1 MSPAKAG
8 LAAWI
13 AYDLLKLS
21 QFMLAGFGGAV
32 ELVLIAALA
41 AALINVVRRP
51 PALATRVDTV
61 SLLACAAS
69 LGVLDAALLLTDRP
83 YAGGPASTAIALAAA
98 LLLLAAVIALG
109 TSFSVLPTA
118 IRVRTRGPFALVRHP
133 IYAAYML
140 ASLSIAIGYRH
151 WLIAV
156 AAAFETAALI
166 WRAALEEK
174 LLEQALPTAYAAYRR
189 QTRFRFVPG
198 LY

>member
-8 LAAWI
+8 LAVWI
-13 AYDLLKLS
+13 GYDLLKLA
-21 QFMLAGFGGAV
+21 QFMLAGFGGVV

-51 PALATRVDTV
+51 PPLATRLDAV
-61 SLLACAAS
+61 SLLACVTS
-69 LGVLDAALLLTDRP
+69 LGVFDAALLLTDRL
-83 YAGGPASTAIALAAA
+83 YAANPASVAIALAAA

-109 TSFSVLPTA
+109 SSFSVLPAA

-140 ASLSIAIGYRH
+140 SSLSIAIGYRH

-156 AAAFETAALI
+156 AAATEAAALI
-166 WRAALEEK
+166 WRATLEEK
-174 LLEQALPTAYAAYRR
+174 LLEQALPATYAAYRR